1 MTVGVLMLVADVVG
15 GAVGCTVEALVGTT
29 GNVDCINETILADG
43 VGKVPHCL
51 LALALYVEEF
61 LAHACQG
68 SALHLTV
75 KIETAWQDS
84 VGNEDELA
92 EEVAPLFYAIVLD
105 LLVARYAND
114 DVVVCHGTITQTAV
128 VGG

>member
-1 MTVGVLMLVADVVG
+1 MSIGVFVLVADVVCLAVG
-15 GAVGCTVEALVGTT
+15 GAIEAIVCATSD
-29 GNVDCINETILADG
+29 VDGIDEAILADG

-68 SALHLTV
+68 SALHLAV